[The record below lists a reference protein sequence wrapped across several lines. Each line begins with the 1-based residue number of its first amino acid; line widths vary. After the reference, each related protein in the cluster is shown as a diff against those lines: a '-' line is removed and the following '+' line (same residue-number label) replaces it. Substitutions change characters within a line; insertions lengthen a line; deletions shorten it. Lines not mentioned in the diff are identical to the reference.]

1 MTNFAIIGAGLSG
14 LTVANILK
22 DYVDLTIFE
31 KARGVSGRMSTR
43 RMEPFYFDHG
53 AQFFKAITS
62 EFKGFIAPMI
72 KEGVI
77 ARWDARFVEIENRKI
92 IQKRQWGEDYPH
104 YVGVPGMSAVAKYLS
119 RSLKL
124 ELGTR
129 VKTMDKNKDGRW
141 SLENDQGNALG
152 DYDWV
157 ISTVPAAQASDL
169 LPSSLIFYPKVKE
182 VTMKSCFSLMLG
194 FDHILPLEFDAA
206 LIRDENISWI
216 SINSSKPG
224 RNEEYCLLVHSTNNW
239 ADEHIDDDRESVMD
253 YLCQHTSEVIG
264 HDVSTANHRAIH
276 GWRYANIE
284 KQEGETH
291 FIESNERVGVC
302 GDWLIQGRVEAA
314 FTSGFELTNKI
325 FGELPL

>member
-1 MTNFAIIGAGLSG
+1 MNRLFGCFVLMCCWISFSQAHEVRPAFLKVTETNLETDRSEFEISFRQPQINGRFLGLSVSTNCDATELSASLTVG
-14 LTVANILK
+14 ALTEVFELECGEESLQYIEVDGLDRTLIDTLVSIRRLDGSINEILINGNEPRLDLTVA
-22 DYVDLTIFE
+22 T
-31 KARGVSGRMSTR
+31 
-43 RMEPFYFDHG
+43 P
-53 AQFFKAITS
+53 
-62 EFKGFIAPMI
+62 
-72 KEGVI
+72 
-77 ARWDARFVEIENRKI
+77 
-92 IQKRQWGEDYPH
+92 
-104 YVGVPGMSAVAKYLS
+104 
-119 RSLKL
+119 
-124 ELGTR
+124 
-129 VKTMDKNKDGRW
+129 
-141 SLENDQGNALG
+141 
-152 DYDWV
+152 
-157 ISTVPAAQASDL
+157 TVPVYLIIGIEHL
-169 LPSSLIFYPKVKE
+169 L
-182 VTMKSCFSLMLG
+182 LG